1 MKRRNFYNK
10 TQKIS
15 EEESNSKPNS
25 ENKNQISKNIK
36 SFTFQN
42 SKSSISENNDD
53 KQELI
58 IYSKFVE
65 EVISE
70 INFARTKPSEY
81 AAKLE
86 RICSKIQGHKVQV
99 GNSTMKLR
107 EGSKIFDEAIQY
119 LLNIGAMEPL
129 ELCDGLSESANEL
142 LSILI
147 IQEGVD
153 MSDFNL
159 DIYDLEH
166 RLDHFGVFF
175 GEFSEIIDYGSFD
188 PEFVVVNFILGDG
201 DETRN
206 DRHTILHP
214 QMKYCGIASGILP
227 STKKCTVLN
236 LVQHYFKPGEE
247 IPDKILKNYTY
258 RPNAKDQFKKLNGKI
273 GELFFDKKSKY
284 NQKYNINSYTYI
296 NDENG
301 IVPGKKPKKIKK
313 ITKKFRDKNT
323 GREIVT
329 VKTIIT
335 YIDGEEVVDTY
346 AL

>member
-1 MKRRNFYNK
+1 MRRKKFYNTEK
-10 TQKIS
+10 NP
-15 EEESNSKPNS
+15 EEDINSNSLSDYNI
-25 ENKNQISKNIK
+25 NKAFQVPKKYSY
-36 SFTFQN
+36 QN
-42 SKSSISENNDD
+42 SNVPISDNNKS
-53 KQELI
+53 ELT

-65 EVISE
+65 DVINE
-70 INFARTKPSEY
+70 INFVRTKPSEY

-86 RICSKIQGHKVQV
+86 RICSSITGHKVKV
-99 GNSTMKLR
+99 GNSIMKLR
-107 EGSKIFDEAIQY
+107 EGSKIFDESIQY
-119 LLNIGAMEPL
+119 LLNIGPMEPL

-153 MSDFNL
+153 MSEFSL

-175 GEFSEIIDYGSFD
+175 GEFNEIIDYGSFD
-188 PEFVVVNFILGDG
+188 AEFVVVNFILGDG
-201 DETRN
+201 DETRT
-206 DRHTILHP
+206 DRHTILNP

-236 LVQHYFKPGEE
+236 VVQHYYKPGEE
-247 IPDKILKNYTY
+247 IPDKILQNYTY
-258 RPNAKDQFKKLNGKI
+258 RPSAKDQFKKLNGKI
-273 GELFFDKKSKY
+273 GEIFFDKRNKY
-284 NQKYNINSYTYI
+284 NQKYNIDSYTFI
-296 NDENG
+296 NDANG
-301 IVPGKKPKKIKK
+301 KVNGKKPKKIKK

-335 YIDGEEVVDTY
+335 YMDGEEVTDTY

>member
-1 MKRRNFYNK
+1 MRRKKFYN
-10 TQKIS
+10 TEKIP
-15 EEESNSKPNS
+15 EEDINSNSLSNYNI
-25 ENKNQISKNIK
+25 NKAFQVPKTYSY
-36 SFTFQN
+36 QN
-42 SKSSISENNDD
+42 SNVPISDNNKS
-53 KQELI
+53 ELT

-65 EVISE
+65 DVINE
-70 INFARTKPSEY
+70 INFVRTKPSEY

-86 RICSKIQGHKVQV
+86 RICSSITGHKVKV
-99 GNSTMKLR
+99 GNSIMKLR
-107 EGSKIFDEAIQY
+107 EGSKIFDESIQY
-119 LLNIGAMEPL
+119 LLNIGPMEPL

-153 MSDFNL
+153 MSEFSL

-175 GEFSEIIDYGSFD
+175 GEFNEIIDYGSFD
-188 PEFVVVNFILGDG
+188 AEFVVVNFILGDG
-201 DETRN
+201 DETRT
-206 DRHTILHP
+206 DRHTILNP

-236 LVQHYFKPGEE
+236 VVQHYYKPGEE
-247 IPDKILKNYTY
+247 IPDKILQNYTY
-258 RPNAKDQFKKLNGKI
+258 RPSAKDQFKKLNGKI
-273 GELFFDKKSKY
+273 GEIFFDKRNKY
-284 NQKYNINSYTYI
+284 NQKYNIDSYTFI
-296 NDENG
+296 NDANG
-301 IVPGKKPKKIKK
+301 KVNGKKPKKIKK

-335 YIDGEEVVDTY
+335 YMDGEEVTDTY